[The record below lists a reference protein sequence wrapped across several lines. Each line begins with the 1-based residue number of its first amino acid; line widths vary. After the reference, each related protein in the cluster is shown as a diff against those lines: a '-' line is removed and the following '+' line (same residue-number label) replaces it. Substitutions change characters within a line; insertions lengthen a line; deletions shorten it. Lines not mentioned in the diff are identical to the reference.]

1 MHPQPSHENA
11 SSPVFGSS
19 QSENNPNSVFQV
31 YTGKLLTKFRA
42 SVFDH
47 SMKTGPCS
55 TCVAATREFKNV
67 EINKDIKSREVI
79 IDQITKRS

>member
-1 MHPQPSHENA
+1 MGQILP
-11 SSPVFGSS
+11 
-19 QSENNPNSVFQV
+19 NNPNSVFQV

-67 EINKDIKSREVI
+67 EINKDIKSREFI